1 MLRAFGQP
9 TAPAY
14 QPLPSHPTTEAE
26 AKFKGTLVH
35 EAQLNCFYIPPG
47 GSNYGSPRPAHANMN
62 ANAAAGLAPEHI
74 PTPGAALSW
83 QAAID
88 AARQAKLM
96 GSAGN
101 ATIST
106 VSSTQRKRQ
115 QYGKPK
121 KQGSTTA
128 TRPPRAL
135 LCLTLKNP
143 IRRACISI
151 VEWKPFEIIILL
163 TIFANCVALAIY
175 IPFPEDDSNAT
186 NSNLERVEYLF
197 LIIFTVEAFLKV
209 IAYGLLFHPNAYLR
223 NGWNLLDFIIVVV
236 GLFSA
241 ILEQA
246 TKADGANALGG
257 KGAGFDVKALRAF
270 RVLRPLRLVSGVPS
284 LQVVLN
290 SIIKAMVPLL
300 HIALLVLFVIII
312 YAIIGLELFMG
323 KMHKTCYNQEGIADV
338 PAEDDP
344 SPCAL
349 ETGHGRQC
357 QNGTVCKPGWDG
369 PKHGITN
376 FDNFAFAM
384 LTVFQCITM
393 EGWTDVLYWVND
405 AVGRDWPWIYFV
417 TLIII
422 GSFFVLNLVLGVL
435 SGEFSKEREKAKA
448 RGDFQKLRE
457 KQQLEED
464 LKGYLDWITQAED
477 IDPENEDEGMDEEK
491 PRNRSTP
498 AGLLDQKKGKFAWF
512 SHSTETHVSMPT
524 SETESVNTENVAGGD
539 IEGENCGA
547 RLAHRIS
554 KSKFSRYWR
563 RWNRFCRRK
572 CRAAVKSN
580 VFYWLVIFLVF
591 LNTLTIASE
600 HYNQPHWL
608 TEVQDTANKA
618 LLALFTAEMLLKM
631 YSLGLQAYF
640 VSLFNRFDCFIVCG
654 GILETI
660 LVETKIMSPL
670 GISVLR
676 CVRLLRIFKITRY
689 WNSLSNLVASLL
701 NSVRSIASL
710 LLLLFLFIIIF
721 SLLGMQLFGGKFN
734 FDEMQTRRSTF
745 DNFPQSLLTVFQIL
759 TGEDWNSV
767 MYDGIMAY
775 GGPSFPGMLVCIYFI
790 ILFIC
795 GNYIL
800 LNVFLAI
807 AVDNLADAESL
818 TSAQKEEEEEKERKK
833 LARPARTAS
842 PEKKQEVVE
851 KPAVEETKEEKI
863 ELKSI
868 TADGESPPTTKI
880 NMDDLQPN
888 ENEDK
893 SPYPNPENTGEE
905 DEEEPE
911 MPVGPRPR
919 PLSELHL
926 KEKAVP
932 MPEASAFFIFSPNN
946 RFRLQCHRIVNDTIF
961 TNLILFFIL
970 LSSISLA
977 AEDPVQHT
985 SFRNHILGNADYV
998 FTSIFTLEIILKMTA
1013 YGAFLHKG
1021 SFCRNYFNILDLLV
1035 VSVSLISFGIQSSAI
1050 NVVKILRVLR
1060 VLRPLRAINRAK
1072 GLKHVVQCVFVAIR
1086 TIGNIVIVTTLLQFM
1101 FACIGVQLFKGKL
1114 YTCSDSSKQT
1124 EAECKGNYITYK
1136 DGEVDHPIIQPRS
1149 WENSKFDFDNVLA
1162 AMMALFT
1169 VSTFEGWP
1177 ELLYR
1182 SIDSH
1187 TEDKGPIYNYRVEIS
1202 IFFIIYII
1210 IIAFFMMN
1218 IFVGFVIVTFQEQGE
1233 QEYKNCELDK
1243 NQRQCVEY
1251 ALKARPL
1258 RRYIPKNQHQYKVW
1272 YVVNSTYFEYL
1283 MFVLIL
1289 LNTICLAMQH
1299 YGQSCLFKIA
1309 MNILN
1314 MLFTGLFTVEMILKL
1329 IAFKPKHYFCDAWN
1343 TFDALIVVG
1352 SIVDIAITEVNPAEH
1367 TQCSPFMNAE
1377 ENSRISITFFRL
1389 FRVMRLVKLLS
1400 RGEGIR
1406 TLLWTFIKSFQALPY
1421 VALLIVMLFFIYA
1434 VIGMQVFG
1442 KIALNDTTEINRNN
1456 NFQTFPQAVLLLF
1469 RCATGEAWQDIMLAC
1484 MPGKKC
1490 APESEPS
1497 NSTEG
1502 ETPCGSSFAVFYFI
1516 SFYMLCAFLIINLF
1530 VAVIMDNFDYLT
1542 RDWSI
1547 LGPHHLDEFK
1557 RIWAEY
1563 DPEAKG
1569 RIKHLDVVTLL
1580 RRIQPPLGFG
1590 KLCPHRVACKRLVS
1604 MNMPLNSDG
1613 TVMFNATLFALVRT
1627 ALRIKTEG
1635 NLEQANEELRAII
1648 KKIWKRTSM
1657 KLLDQVVPPAG
1668 DDEVTVGKFYA
1679 TFLIQEY
1686 FRKFKKR
1693 KEQGLVGKPSQRN
1706 ALSLQAGLRTLHD
1719 IGPEIRRA
1727 ISGDLT
1733 AEEELDKAMK
1743 EAVSAASED
1752 DIFRRAGGLFGNH
1765 VSYYQSDGRNAF
1777 PQTFTTQRPLHIN
1790 KAANSQGDT
1799 ESPSHEKLVDSTFTP
1814 SSYSSTGSNA
1824 NINNA
1829 NNTALGRF
1837 PRPAGYPSAVS
1848 TVEGHGPP
1856 LSPAVRVQEATW
1868 KLSSKRCHSRESQI
1882 AMVCQEAVSQ
1892 DETYEVKL
1900 SEDTEY
1906 CSEPSLIS
1914 TELLSYQDD
1923 ENRQLTPPED
1933 KRDIRQSPKRGFLR
1947 SASLGRRASFHLEC
1961 LKRQKNQGGDISQK
1975 TVLPLHLV
1983 HHQAL
1988 AVAGLSPLLQRSHSP
2003 STFPRPCA
2011 TPPATPGSQGWP
2023 PQPIPTLRLEGAE
2036 SSEKLNSSFPSIHCS
2051 SWSGEPAPCGGGSS
2065 ALRRARPV
2073 SLTVPSQAGA
2083 RGRPFYG
2090 SASSLVG
2097 AVLISEGLGQF
2108 AQDPKFIEVTTQEL
2122 ADACDMTIE
2131 EMENAADNILSGG
2144 TQQSPNGTLLPFVN
2158 CRDPG
2163 QDRAGGQEGESCAGA
2178 RACRKSE
2185 EERQDSRAHAGS
2197 L

>member
-1 MLRAFGQP
+1 M
-9 TAPAY
+9 Y
-14 QPLPSHPTTEAE
+14 LPDENH
-26 AKFKGTLVH
+26 
-35 EAQLNCFYIPPG
+35 Q
-47 GSNYGSPRPAHANMN
+47 GSNYASPRAAHANMN
-62 ANAAAGLAPEHI
+62 ANAAAGLATEHI
-74 PTPGAALSW
+74 PTAGAALSW

-96 GSAGN
+96 GSAAN

-106 VSSTQRKRQ
+106 ASSTQRKRQ

-121 KQGSTTA
+121 KQGTTTA

-143 IRRACISI
+143 IRKACISI

-246 TKADGANALGG
+246 TKADGGNSIGG

-323 KMHKTCYNQEGIADV
+323 KMHKTCYSQQEGYPDV

-349 ETGHGRQC
+349 GSGHGRQC
-357 QNGTVCKPGWDG
+357 QNGSTCRPGWDG

-393 EGWTDVLYWVND
+393 EGWTDVLYWMQD
-405 AVGRDWPWIYFV
+405 AMGYELPWVYFV
-417 TLIII
+417 SLVIF

-477 IDPENEDEGMDEEK
+477 IDPENEDEGLDDDK
-491 PRNRSTP
+491 PRNM
-498 AGLLDQKKGKFAWF
+498 
-512 SHSTETHVSMPT
+512 SMPT
-524 SETESVNTENVAGGD
+524 SETESVNTDNVGAGD
-539 IEGENCGA
+539 LEGESCGA

-600 HYNQPHWL
+600 HYNQPDWL
-608 TEVQDTANKA
+608 TEVQDTANKV

-833 LARPARTAS
+833 LARSSS
-842 PEKKQEVVE
+842 PEKKKDLKQLPAPVEVEV
-851 KPAVEETKEEKI
+851 KEEKI

-868 TADGESPPTTKI
+868 TADGDSTPATKI
-880 NMDDLQPN
+880 SVDDYPVN
-888 ENEDK
+888 ENDEK
-893 SPYPNPENTGEE
+893 NPYPCTNEIPGEE
-905 DEEEPE
+905 EEEEPE

-932 MPEASAFFIFSPNN
+932 MPEASAFFIFRPNN
-946 RFRLQCHRIVNDTIF
+946 RFRLHCHRIVNDNIF

-977 AEDPVQHT
+977 AEDPVQHY
-985 SFRNHILGNADYV
+985 SFRNQILGNADYV
-998 FTSIFTLEIILKMTA
+998 FTSIFTVEIILKMTA

-1035 VSVSLISFGIQSSAI
+1035 VGVSLISFGIQSSAI

-1114 YTCSDSSKQT
+1114 YSCTDSSKIT
-1124 EAECKGNYITYK
+1124 ESDCKGNYITYK
-1136 DGEVDHPIIQPRS
+1136 DGDVTHPIIQPRS
-1149 WENSKFDFDNVLA
+1149 WENSKFDFDNVLT

-1182 SIDSH
+1182 AIDSH
-1187 TEDKGPIYNYRVEIS
+1187 TEDIGPIYNHRVEIS

-1258 RRYIPKNQHQYKVW
+1258 RRYIPKNPYQYKVW

-1299 YGQSCLFKIA
+1299 YGQSCTFKEA

-1352 SIVDIAITEVNPAEH
+1352 SVVDIAITEVNPAEH
-1367 TQCSPFMNAE
+1367 TQCSSSMNAE

-1442 KIALNDTTEINRNN
+1442 KIALNDTTDINRNN

-1469 RCATGEAWQDIMLAC
+1469 RCATGEAWQEIMLAC
-1484 MPGKKC
+1484 LPNKKC
-1490 APESEPS
+1490 APESES
-1497 NSTEG
+1497 GNSMEG
-1502 ETPCGSSFAVFYFI
+1502 ENACGSSFAVFYFI

-1627 ALRIKTEG
+1627 ALRIKTDG
-1635 NLEQANEELRAII
+1635 NLEQANEELRAIV

-1733 AEEELDKAMK
+1733 AEEEMDKAMK

-1765 VSYYQSDGRNAF
+1765 VSYYQSDARSTF

-1790 KAANSQGDT
+1790 KAVGIQGDT

-1814 SSYSSTGSNA
+1814 SSYSSSGSNA

-1837 PRPAGYPSAVS
+1837 TRPSSYHSTIC
-1848 TVEGHGPP
+1848 TVEGHNPIPP
-1856 LSPAVRVQEATW
+1856 ALQAHGLSW
-1868 KLSSKRCHSRESQI
+1868 KLSSKRTRYYEALARSNSRDSRLPIISREEGSQ
-1882 AMVCQEAVSQ
+1882 
-1892 DETYEVKL
+1892 
-1900 SEDTEY
+1900 EDTYDEIFNEDVEY
-1906 CSEPSLIS
+1906 SSEPSL
-1914 TELLSYQDD
+1914 LSDMFSFQDD
-1923 ENRQLTPPED
+1923 GNRQLTPSDGHRKEY
-1933 KRDIRQSPKRGFLR
+1933 KGEETWQSPKKGFLR
-1947 SASLGRRASFHLEC
+1947 SASLGRRASFHMDC
-1961 LKRQKNQGGDISQK
+1961 LRRQRNPIVDVSQK
-1975 TVLPLHLV
+1975 SVLPRLHLV

-1988 AVAGLSPLLQRSHSP
+1988 AVAGLSPLLRRSHSP
-2003 STFPRPCA
+2003 TMFSRLCS
-2011 TPPATPGSQGWP
+2011 TPPASPCNRGWP
-2023 PQPIPTLRLEGAE
+2023 QKSIPTLRLDGVE
-2036 SSEKLNSSFPSIHCS
+2036 SSEKLNNSFPSINCS
-2051 SWSGEPAPCGGGSS
+2051 SWYSDNIHCNT
-2065 ALRRARPV
+2065 RRARPL
-2073 SLTVPSQAGA
+2073 SLTVPSHT
-2083 RGRPFYG
+2083 RESGRQFHG
-2090 SASSLVG
+2090 SAGSLVE
-2097 AVLISEGLGQF
+2097 AVLISEGLMQF
-2108 AQDPKFIEVTTQEL
+2108 AQDPNFIEVTTQEL

-2131 EMENAADNILSGG
+2131 EMENAADNLLNGNSK
-2144 TQQSPNGTLLPFVN
+2144 QSPNGNLLPFVN
-2158 CRDPG
+2158 CRDQG
-2163 QDRAGGQEGESCAGA
+2163 QDSIEV
-2178 RACRKSE
+2178 E
-2185 EERQDSRAHAGS
+2185 EDQQTTDCTEPEDELKDSRNYVSS

>member
-1 MLRAFGQP
+1 MLRAFVQP
-9 TAPAY
+9 GTPAY
-14 QPLPSHPTTEAE
+14 QPLPSHLSADTEV
-26 AKFKGTLVH
+26 KFKGTLVH
-35 EAQLNCFYIPPG
+35 EAQLNYFYISPG
-47 GSNYGSPRPAHANMN
+47 GSNYGSPRPAYANMN

-491 PRNRSTP
+491 PRNM
-498 AGLLDQKKGKFAWF
+498 
-512 SHSTETHVSMPT
+512 SMPT

-640 VSLFNRFDCFIVCG
+640 VSLFNRFDCFVVCG

-833 LARPARTAS
+833 LARTAS
-842 PEKKQEVVE
+842 PEKKQEMVE
-851 KPAVEETKEEKI
+851 KPAVEESKEEKI

-893 SPYPNPENTGEE
+893 SPYPNPETTGEE

-932 MPEASAFFIFSPNN
+932 MPEASAFFVFSSNN

-985 SFRNHILGNADYV
+985 SFRNHILFYFDIV
-998 FTSIFTLEIILKMTA
+998 FTTIFTIEIALKMTA

-1329 IAFKPKHYFCDAWN
+1329 IAFKPKGYFSDPWN
-1343 TFDALIVVG
+1343 VFDFLIVIG
-1352 SIVDIAITEVNPAEH
+1352 SIIDVILSETNPAEH
-1367 TQCSPFMNAE
+1367 TQCSPSMNAE

-1490 APESEPS
+1490 APESEPG

-1743 EAVSAASED
+1743 EAVSAVSED

-1765 VSYYQSDGRNAF
+1765 VSYYQSDGRSAF

-1790 KAANSQGDT
+1790 KAGSSQGDT

-1829 NNTALGRF
+1829 NNTALGRL
-1837 PRPAGYPSAVS
+1837 PRPAGYPSTVS

-1856 LSPAVRVQEATW
+1856 LSPAIRVQEVAW
-1868 KLSSKRCHSRESQI
+1868 KLSSKRCHSGESQT
-1882 AMVCQEAVSQ
+1882 AMVGPEETSQ
-1892 DETYEVKL
+1892 DETYEVKMNHDA
-1900 SEDTEY
+1900 EA
-1906 CSEPSLIS
+1906 CSEPSLLS
-1914 TELLSYQDD
+1914 TDMLSYQDD
-1923 ENRQLTPPED
+1923 ENRQLTLPEED
-1933 KRDIRQSPKRGFLR
+1933 KRDMRQSPKRGFLR

-1961 LKRQKNQGGDISQK
+1961 LKRQKDRGGDISQK

-2003 STFPRPCA
+2003 ASFPRPFA
-2011 TPPATPGSQGWP
+2011 TPPATPGSRGWP

-2036 SSEKLNSSFPSIHCS
+2036 SSEKLNSSFPSIHCG
-2051 SWSGEPAPCGGGSS
+2051 SWAETTPGGGDSNTT
-2065 ALRRARPV
+2065 RRARPV
-2073 SLTVPSQAGA
+2073 SLMVPSQAGA
-2083 RGRPFYG
+2083 PGRQFHG
-2090 SASSLVG
+2090 SASSLVE

-2131 EMENAADNILSGG
+2131 EMESAADNILSGG
-2144 TQQSPNGTLLPFVN
+2144 APQSPNGALLPFVN
-2158 CRDPG
+2158 CRDAG
-2163 QDRAGGQEGESCAGA
+2163 QDRAGGEEDAGCA
-2178 RACRKSE
+2178 RARGRLSE
-2185 EERQDSRAHAGS
+2185 EELQDSRVYVSS